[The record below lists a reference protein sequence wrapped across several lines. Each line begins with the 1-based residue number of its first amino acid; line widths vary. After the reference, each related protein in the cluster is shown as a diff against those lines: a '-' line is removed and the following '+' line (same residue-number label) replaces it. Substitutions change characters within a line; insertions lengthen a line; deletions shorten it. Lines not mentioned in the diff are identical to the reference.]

1 MKTKEAKVHIGS
13 KGSILDKKSAESITR
28 CITDIFES
36 ASENRISEKNIS
48 EALAL
53 FTKVVSS
60 GDTSINNSVFNV
72 DSK

>member
-1 MKTKEAKVHIGS
+1 MKEKQAKVHIGS

-28 CITDIFES
+28 CIVDIFES

-48 EALAL
+48 EALTL
-53 FTKVVSS
+53 FTRVVAS
-60 GDTSINNSVFNV
+60 GDTVINNSAFHV